1 MRTCLARRQMRSKSF
16 RANVQNLLILSFYV
30 LQVVLVKDVETTLCS
45 SYERWVAFETAMG
58 SGGGA
63 DADGEAASGLV
74 RRPFVL
80 LGGCSLGDTATQGT
94 QSARSDAYSQRRACG
109 LVEDTSIACAMN
121 MKEKASKGR

>member
-1 MRTCLARRQMRSKSF
+1 MRSKSF

-94 QSARSDAYSQRRACG
+94 QSARSDSLFTQMCMWACG
-109 LVEDTSIACAMN
+109 GHINRMRHEHETES
-121 MKEKASKGR
+121 